1 MCNQCEQ
8 IGELNK
14 RGNPRTQRAQ
24 HPSHNQT
31 WLGLSKSQSTPTND
45 KFHLPHIKRGRMSK
59 WLTKNHFHEIFIIS
73 TNYSTETVF
82 PKKKKIIL
90 KFTNPQ
96 HNEMSNEIKSNLTLP
111 QPNRAQKLANK
122 LLTSGGNTTTHY
134 NPLIHDNSSLKPSI
148 TIVTFLFF
156 SIVIVENGSS
166 PFFSQFFSIFT
177 SQPLI
182 NFSSFF
188 KKFQYYPFLI
198 I

>member
-1 MCNQCEQ
+1 VTYQKPFSRDLYHIHQ
-8 IGELNK
+8 LLN
-14 RGNPRTQRAQ
+14 RDG
-24 HPSHNQT
+24 
-31 WLGLSKSQSTPTND
+31 
-45 KFHLPHIKRGRMSK
+45 I
-59 WLTKNHFHEIFIIS
+59 
-73 TNYSTETVF
+73 

-96 HNEMSNEIKSNLTLP
+96 HNEMSNEIKFNLTLP

-166 PFFSQFFSIFT
+166 PFFSQFLHLN
-177 SQPLI
+177 P
-182 NFSSFF
+182 
-188 KKFQYYPFLI
+188 
-198 I
+198 